1 MGAPLVGTAPIF
13 AISFYSNALG
23 KKMQQGSREEVLGPA
38 QLALAG
44 GFSGVM
50 TTIVMAPGERIKCL
64 LQVSPDRQTDRLYSS
79 LSQLVVSC
87 AQYEGCEDKSALHI
101 CVSSKLCAVKY

>member
-23 KKMQQGSREEVLGPA
+23 KKMQMGSRDEVLSPA
-38 QLALAG
+38 QLAMAG

-64 LQVSPDRQTDRLYSS
+64 LQVG
-79 LSQLVVSC
+79 
-87 AQYEGCEDKSALHI
+87 AMM
-101 CVSSKLCAVKY
+101 